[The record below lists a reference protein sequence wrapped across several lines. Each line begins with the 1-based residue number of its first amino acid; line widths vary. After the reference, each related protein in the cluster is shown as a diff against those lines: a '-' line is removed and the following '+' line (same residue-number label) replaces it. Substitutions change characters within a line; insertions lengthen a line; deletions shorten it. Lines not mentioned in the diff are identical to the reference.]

1 MLSVIIPKVMAPSI
15 EPLNDLAPERNKL
28 YCRLSINLC

>member
-1 MLSVIIPKVMAPSI
+1 MTVSFE